1 MKKLVPKQARE
12 LFKNEKRR
20 KNKEKILQL
29 SELLENSKLE
39 IQMLQDVNRSL
50 KEFLIYGLKSEDNL
64 ASLNSHFDGITQI
77 LIQSAESEK
86 TRNGEPPREK
96 PENESKEEILARILN
111 LEIEIDKIHKLN
123 EQSVNQSNINEV
135 IDQMSDLNSQLQ
147 DTVAQKDAVIENF
160 GTCQI
165 CFENYDYRERHRS
178 ILSLCGH
185 VLCFSCATTISEHK
199 DGKTCPTCRK
209 SFMPEHIIKIFEAT
223 IL

>member
-20 KNKEKILQL
+20 KNKEKIIQL

-64 ASLNSHFDGITQI
+64 ASLNSHFDEITKI
-77 LIQSAESEK
+77 LIQSAESE
-86 TRNGEPPREK
+86 TRNGSDEPEK
-96 PENESKEEILARILN
+96 ESKEEILARILN

-135 IDQMSDLNSQLQ
+135 IDQMNDLNSQLQ

-165 CFENYDYRERHRS
+165 CFENYDYR
-178 ILSLCGH
+178 
-185 VLCFSCATTISEHK
+185 SCLMTKYS
-199 DGKTCPTCRK
+199 
-209 SFMPEHIIKIFEAT
+209 SSNLF
-223 IL
+223 